1 MPRLLV
7 VNCPSPTPAEGSDA
21 EEGKSSS
28 RSKPPAQLS
37 AGAAAK
43 KKKAKQKAPLTPGG
57 VNKVGVGSRAGQG
70 GGGVQ
75 VVDFCVLSQ
84 NGKEVKKKPKEEPIR
99 TRKPSRSSDKPPLA
113 HPLPSSS
120 SGEDQGRSLWSCSS
134 SPWSD
139 PYEVISTSR
148 VSEQVKALVQL
159 KAAQVKA
166 DAISMSKVGV
176 GSGGQLLLVGT
187 IACKHTCVCNMMWLS
202 LAPPPLPSPPLPTPP
217 SPLSPPLLPLC
228 FPPFNHPRPSTL

>member
-1 MPRLLV
+1 M
-7 VNCPSPTPAEGSDA
+7 
-21 EEGKSSS
+21 
-28 RSKPPAQLS
+28 
-37 AGAAAK
+37 
-43 KKKAKQKAPLTPGG
+43 
-57 VNKVGVGSRAGQG
+57 
-70 GGGVQ
+70 Q

-166 DAISMSKVGV
+166 DAISMSKVGW
-176 GSGGQLLLVGT
+176 GQEVN
-187 IACKHTCVCNMMWLS
+187 CC
-202 LAPPPLPSPPLPTPP
+202 
-217 SPLSPPLLPLC
+217 
-228 FPPFNHPRPSTL
+228 